1 MVHTPKHSC
10 AVVIPAYCRMLAQ
23 MHSVQLFC
31 IMCFS
36 VGAGLTSGTTRH
48 ISKYQHACHNGMY
61 VWPGLAS
68 FGAMF
73 HRQCAADG
81 QLYIPGLYRTVGV
94 RLAVV
99 ALLVVLIVSAL
110 SMEPTAGL
118 LGVGHESEASA
129 FTYSP
134 QYAYADMAS
143 VTQAPHVGIFDGG
156 HIGYAG
162 SISKGDALSLE
173 GAFDIA
179 SFESDGRTYAA
190 VTSYYDSSVQI
201 LDITHPYGIIS
212 LGSITDDDDLRLSGA
227 LSIATFV
234 ADGRTYA
241 VVAEYDGGVQI
252 LDLTDPYNVTPA
264 GNIADDDTL
273 SLLKPRGVM
282 AFQSAGRTYA
292 VVAAYGDDGI
302 QILDLTDPYNVT
314 PAGNIA
320 DDDTL
325 SLLKPRGVMAFQSAG
340 RTYAVVAAYGD
351 DGVQILDLTDPYNVI
366 PVGDLADESDT
377 LLDGARGITT
387 FQSAGRTYAVVAA
400 YGDDGVQ
407 ILDLTDPYNV
417 IPVGDLAD
425 ESDTLLDGARGIT
438 TFQSAG
444 RTYAVVA
451 AYGDDGIQILDLT
464 DPYNVTPAGNIADDD
479 TLSLLKPRGVMAFQS
494 AGRTYAV
501 VAAYGDDGVQIL
513 DLTDPDNIVP
523 AGGANDVTLRLH
535 RPADVAVYSM
545 ANRTYAVVL
554 SDDRRGS
561 LQILDL
567 TDPYAITAAGT
578 ISNDSG
584 LHLIFVSGLVVF
596 ESGNRTYAATVTPFG
611 GVQALDITNPYN
623 IIPAG
628 TVANTED
635 ALVSNAKDIAV
646 FRVDGNIYA
655 AVTSSNQGVQVLDMS
670 DPYNITLAGQIT
682 HEESRIIYSA
692 ETIDT
697 FESGDR
703 IYAAVAGYNGGV
715 QTLDL
720 SDPYNITAAGIIE
733 DNEMLNLDRA
743 WDISV
748 FETGG
753 RTYALVTSSHDSGS
767 YRPPDYEDGVQ
778 VLDLTDPYNIVPA
791 SGITDNAA
799 LILSGAHDAAIFR
812 SDGRIY
818 AAVTSYYEDGIQVLD
833 LTDPYNIMPAGSI
846 DGGTV
851 PLLDVGSGIDIFD
864 SDGRIYAAVASLGA
878 NSVWTFDLTDTHNI
892 IPVDV
897 ITDDVDPALSGAR
910 GLAVFESDGNTYVT
924 ATSDEG
930 IQMLDLT
937 DIYNIAA
944 ADSLSYNH
952 ILRLGGAYGVD
963 TLTSKDRTYAAAAF
977 PNTDTLIVLD
987 TTNPYG
993 IVTTSH
999 ITDDDQ
1005 LRLSGVVAVTTFV
1018 SGERTFAS
1026 TGSFEGI
1033 QILDLTD
1040 PYNIISAGGIGAD
1053 TSPLLGG
1060 ARDIAIFE
1068 IDGRTYAGVV
1078 SFNDSVC
1085 IIDLTDPYNI
1095 TLASSLI
1102 HHTGSR
1108 YGGAFGIAVF
1118 ESDDHMYAAVT
1129 SLGDNGVQILDL
1141 SNPYGMVPAGS
1152 ISDDPSLLLSGA
1164 FGIAVFESDDH
1175 TYAAVTSPD
1184 GVQILDLTDPHS
1196 IVPVYAIADQMF
1208 RPLSDARDVVIFQ
1221 SDGHTYA
1228 AVASYADG
1236 GVQILQISTGDGSG
1250 S

>member
-1 MVHTPKHSC
+1 MVHIPKHSC
-10 AVVIPAYCRMLAQ
+10 AVVTPAYCCMLA
-23 MHSVQLFC
+23 H
-31 IMCFS
+31 
-36 VGAGLTSGTTRH
+36 
-48 ISKYQHACHNGMY
+48 
-61 VWPGLAS
+61 
-68 FGAMF
+68 
-73 HRQCAADG
+73 
-81 QLYIPGLYRTVGV
+81 LYRTVGV

-99 ALLVVLIVSAL
+99 APPILLAVLTVSAL
-110 SMEPTAGL
+110 SMEPATGL
-118 LGVGHESEASA
+118 LGVGHEPEASA
-129 FTYSP
+129 FTWPP
-134 QYAYADMAS
+134 QYAYADMTS
-143 VTQAPHVGIFDGG
+143 VTQTPHVGIFAGDSY
-156 HIGYAG
+156 IGYAG
-162 SISKGDALSLE
+162 SISKGDAWSLE
-173 GAFDIA
+173 GAFGIA

-190 VTSYYDSSVQI
+190 VASFYDSSVQI
-201 LDITHPYGIIS
+201 LDITHPYGITS
-212 LGSITDDDDLRLSGA
+212 LGSITDNDDLRLSGA

-234 ADGRTYA
+234 VDSRTYAAVAEYNGGIQILDLTDPYNVIPASSLADDDALFLSGAYDIVAFQSAGRTYA
-241 VVAEYDGGVQI
+241 AVTADHDNGVQILDLTDPYNVTPAGNLADDDALFLSGPYGIATFQSAGRTYAAVTADHDNGVQI

-264 GNIADDDTL
+264 GNIADDDIL
-273 SLLKPRGVM
+273 SLLNPRGIM
-282 AFQSAGRTYA
+282 TFQSAGRTYA
-292 VVAAYGDDGI
+292 AVAAI
-302 QILDLTDPYNVT
+302 
-314 PAGNIA
+314 
-320 DDDTL
+320 
-325 SLLKPRGVMAFQSAG
+325 
-340 RTYAVVAAYGD
+340 GD
-351 DGVQILDLTDPYNVI
+351 DGVQILDLTDPYNIVSAGNL
-366 PVGDLADESDT
+366 VDEGDT
-377 LLDGARGITT
+377 LLDGVFGMTT
-387 FQSAGRTYAVVAA
+387 FQSAGHTYAAVTVYHDNGIQILDLTDPYNIVPAGNIADDDILSLSGPVGIMTFQSAGHTYAAVAA
-400 YGDDGVQ
+400 YEDDGVQ
-407 ILDLTDPYNV
+407 ILDLTDPYN
-417 IPVGDLAD
+417 
-425 ESDTLLDGARGIT
+425 
-438 TFQSAG
+438 
-444 RTYAVVA
+444 
-451 AYGDDGIQILDLT
+451 
-464 DPYNVTPAGNIADDD
+464 
-479 TLSLLKPRGVMAFQS
+479 
-494 AGRTYAV
+494 
-501 VAAYGDDGVQIL
+501 
-513 DLTDPDNIVP
+513 IVS
-523 AGGANDVTLRLH
+523 AGGANDATLHLH

-545 ANRTYAVVL
+545 ANRTYAAVL

-567 TDPYAITAAGT
+567 TDPYAITAADR
-578 ISNDSG
+578 ISSYSG
-584 LHLIFVSGLVVF
+584 LRLIFVSGLVVF

-628 TVANTED
+628 IVANTED
-635 ALVSNAKDIAV
+635 ALVSNADDIAV
-646 FRVDGNIYA
+646 FRVDENIYA

-670 DPYNITLAGQIT
+670 DPYNITLAGHIT
-682 HEESRIIYSA
+682 HEAGRIINSA
-692 ETIDT
+692 ETVDT

-703 IYAAVAGYNGGV
+703 TYAAVAGYNGGV
-715 QTLDL
+715 QILDL
-720 SDPYNITAAGIIE
+720 SDPYNITAAGSIE

-753 RTYALVTSSHDSGS
+753 RTYALVTSAYDTRSFH
-767 YRPPDYEDGVQ
+767 PPDYVDGVQ

-791 SGITDNAA
+791 SGITDNEA
-799 LILSGAHDAAIFR
+799 LILSGADNAAIFR
-812 SDGRIY
+812 SDGRTF
-818 AAVTSYYEDGIQVLD
+818 AAVASYYEDGVQVLD

-864 SDGRIYAAVASLGA
+864 SDGRIYAAVASLGT

-910 GLAVFESDGNTYVT
+910 GLAVFESDGSTYVT

-963 TLTSKDRTYAAAAF
+963 TFTLKDRTYAAAAF

-993 IVTTSH
+993 IVTASH

-1018 SGERTFAS
+1018 SGERTFVA
-1026 TGSFEGI
+1026 TGSFEGV

-1040 PYNIISAGGIGAD
+1040 PYNITSAGGIGAD

-1060 ARDIAIFE
+1060 ARDVTIFE

-1095 TLASSLI
+1095 TLASSLV

-1118 ESDDHMYAAVT
+1118 ESDGHTYAAVT
-1129 SLGDNGVQILDL
+1129 SLGDNGVQILDV
-1141 SNPYGMVPAGS
+1141 SNPYGMVPAGN

-1164 FGIAVFESDDH
+1164 FGIAVFESDGH